1 MVAELIATL
10 SPVEIATDDKL
21 MFEADVPTVK
31 PDNTTVVPSDLYSV
45 ALVTVPV
52 ATAVPAVMAF
62 NVNTPAEAAGANVA
76 LQVQVTTNVAPAVN
90 NSSFALD
97 PAKDVIW
104 SKRLFRRV
112 VAIDIAILLNPYD
125 FAVNVTHDL
134 FRTV

>member
-1 MVAELIATL
+1 MPSVIVAELIDTL
-10 SPVEIATDDKL
+10 SPVVIDTEVKFI
-21 MFEADVPTVK
+21 FEADVPTVK
-31 PDNTTVVPSDLYSV
+31 PDNTIVVPSDLYSV

-62 NVNTPAEAAGANVA
+62 NVSTPAEAAGANVA

-90 NSSFALD
+90 NSSFALA

-112 VAIDIAILLNPYD
+112 VAIDIAIIEPL
-125 FAVNVTHDL
+125 
-134 FRTV
+134 

>member
-52 ATAVPAVMAF
+52 ATAVPAVIAF
-62 NVNTPAEAAGANVA
+62 SVSTPPEAAGANVA

-90 NSSFALD
+90 NSSFALA

-104 SKRLFRRV
+104 SKRLLRRV
-112 VAIDIAILLNPYD
+112 VAIDIAIIEPL
-125 FAVNVTHDL
+125 
-134 FRTV
+134 

>member
-52 ATAVPAVMAF
+52 ATAVPAVIDRKS
-62 NVNTPAEAAGANVA
+62 TR
-76 LQVQVTTNVAPAVN
+76 L
-90 NSSFALD
+90 NSSHIPLSRMPSSA
-97 PAKDVIW
+97 
-104 SKRLFRRV
+104 
-112 VAIDIAILLNPYD
+112 
-125 FAVNVTHDL
+125 
-134 FRTV
+134 